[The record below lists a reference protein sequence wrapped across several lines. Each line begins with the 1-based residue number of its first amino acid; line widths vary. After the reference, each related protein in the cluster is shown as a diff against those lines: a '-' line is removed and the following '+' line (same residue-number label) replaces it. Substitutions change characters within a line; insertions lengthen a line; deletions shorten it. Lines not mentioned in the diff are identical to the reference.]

1 MKTNV
6 IIDGD
11 ACPVVN
17 SVIELTKGTGIFV
30 TILRSFSHFSQQ
42 IQPEHVKIVYVDD
55 GPDAVDYKIVEL
67 ASNNDIVITQDYGLA
82 SLLIDKVHTVMHHKG
97 NIYHS
102 NNIQSLLN
110 QRYLNAQIRR
120 RGGRHKGPP
129 PFTTEDRLK
138 YRRHIMKRIAVYC
151 GASKGK
157 NPSYVKE
164 AYELGKYMA
173 EQGYELVFGAGSV
186 GIMGA
191 IQDGILEHGGK
202 AIGVMPKMLDERE
215 ITSQK
220 VSELILVDSMHERKN
235 KMTELADAFIM
246 APGGAGSLEEFFE
259 MYSWAQIGI
268 HQKPIGVFNLNGFFE
283 PLQHLIDHM
292 IKEGFIDEKYQK
304 LAPLYDTKESLIE
317 GLKHYKPL
325 GVRTYD

>member
-1 MKTNV
+1 M
-6 IIDGD
+6 I
-11 ACPVVN
+11 
-17 SVIELTKGTGIFV
+17 
-30 TILRSFSHFSQQ
+30 
-42 IQPEHVKIVYVDD
+42 
-55 GPDAVDYKIVEL
+55 
-67 ASNNDIVITQDYGLA
+67 
-82 SLLIDKVHTVMHHKG
+82 
-97 NIYHS
+97 
-102 NNIQSLLN
+102 
-110 QRYLNAQIRR
+110 
-120 RGGRHKGPP
+120 
-129 PFTTEDRLK
+129 
-138 YRRHIMKRIAVYC
+138 KRIAVYC

-157 NPSYVKE
+157 DPSYVKE
-164 AYELGKYMA
+164 AYELGNYMA

-191 IQDGILEHGGK
+191 IQDGVLDHGGK

-235 KMTELADAFIM
+235 KMTELADAFVM

-283 PLQHLIDHM
+283 PLQALIDHM
-292 IKEGFIDEKYQK
+292 IKEGFIDKKYQK
-304 LAPLYDTKESLIE
+304 LAPLFDTKEALLE
-317 GLKHYKPL
+317 GLNNYKPL

>member
-1 MKTNV
+1 
-6 IIDGD
+6 
-11 ACPVVN
+11 
-17 SVIELTKGTGIFV
+17 
-30 TILRSFSHFSQQ
+30 
-42 IQPEHVKIVYVDD
+42 
-55 GPDAVDYKIVEL
+55 
-67 ASNNDIVITQDYGLA
+67 
-82 SLLIDKVHTVMHHKG
+82 MHHKG

-102 NNIQSLLN
+102 NNIQSLLD

-129 PFTTEDRLK
+129 PSQQRIDLNSSMLLEKSLIK

-191 IQDGILEHGGK
+191 IQDGVLEHGGK

-220 VSELILVDSMHERKN
+220 
-235 KMTELADAFIM
+235 
-246 APGGAGSLEEFFE
+246 
-259 MYSWAQIGI
+259 
-268 HQKPIGVFNLNGFFE
+268 
-283 PLQHLIDHM
+283 
-292 IKEGFIDEKYQK
+292 
-304 LAPLYDTKESLIE
+304 
-317 GLKHYKPL
+317 
-325 GVRTYD
+325 